1 MQEFEEVANGNLSD
15 YSYQTEEPDEILED
29 IRESLREGFAEVL
42 ALGKVLIDRL
52 RYPMLSND
60 MSQETIEPQIA
71 ISEFEGILHEIRAR
85 QLDID
90 QIVQSFHQGDEHY
103 NVFDEVDSGNRRY
116 VVNETPVMLEVQVFE
131 EQMPVEALQKDL
143 EIEKRIEEVSLKLF
157 KKRRALFEEMRDR
170 SRDRADLCFNI
181 SQLYENCP
189 LCKLLG
195 FIGVEWVELI

>member
-60 MSQETIEPQIA
+60 NSQEAIEPQIA
-71 ISEFEGILHEIRAR
+71 INEFEGILDEIRAR

-103 NVFDEVDSGNRRY
+103 NVFDEVDNGNKKF
-116 VVNETPVMLEVQVFE
+116 VVNETPVMLEVQVLE
-131 EQMPVEALQKDL
+131 DEMPVESLQNDL
-143 EIEKRIEEVSLKLF
+143 ETEKRIEEVSLKLWSTEQ
-157 KKRRALFEEMRDR
+157 A
-170 SRDRADLCFNI
+170 
-181 SQLYENCP
+181 
-189 LCKLLG
+189 
-195 FIGVEWVELI
+195 